1 MKHKKE
7 HPPYSLIETNY
18 YPIFL
23 NLNKKKVVVCGGGK
37 VAKRKIISLI
47 KTGANITV
55 ISPEISKGLEKE
67 IEKGKIKHIKRQYRK
82 GDLKKAFLVIVAT
95 DSRVINEQISKDAAC
110 LVNVVDTPS
119 LCNFIVPSVIRRP
132 PLTIAIST
140 SGISPA
146 LSKSIRKELEKL
158 YGTEFSSYLK
168 LLKKY
173 RISAM
178 NFIKDAKKRRRFLKD
193 IGSEKIVRVLRMK
206 GLREVKEVVNELFK
220 KSVVN
225 NNLC

>member
-7 HPPYSLIETNY
+7 GSAYSPFEINY

-23 NLNKKKVVVCGGGK
+23 NLNKKKVVVCGGGN
-37 VAKRKIISLI
+37 VAKRKIISLT
-47 KTGANITV
+47 KTGADITV
-55 ISPEISKGLEKE
+55 ISPEFSKGLEKE
-67 IEKGKIKHIKRQYRK
+67 IKKRKIKHIKRPYRK
-82 GDLKKAFLVIVAT
+82 GDLKEAFLVIAAT
-95 DSRVINEQISKDAAC
+95 DSRIINEQISKDATC
-110 LVNVVDTPS
+110 PVNVVDTPS

-140 SGISPA
+140 GGISPA

-158 YGTEFSSYLK
+158 YGTEFSGYLK
-168 LLKKY
+168 LLKRY

-193 IGSEKIVRVLRMK
+193 IGSEEIIKVLRRNGLAEVKRVL
-206 GLREVKEVVNELFK
+206 NELFK
-220 KSVVN
+220 KSI
-225 NNLC
+225 